1 MGKFIDIP
9 DWLKL
14 DNILEEETDDE
25 IKIELQKIVKYE
37 RKELISKYNYI
48 NETEEMKKFMKEIY
62 TE

>member
-25 IKIELQKIVKYE
+25 IKIELQKQ
-37 RKELISKYNYI
+37 LN
-48 NETEEMKKFMKEIY
+48 MKEKNLYLSIIISMKLRK
-62 TE
+62 

>member
-37 RKELISKYNYI
+37 RKELISKYN
-48 NETEEMKKFMKEIY
+48 
-62 TE
+62 

>member
-25 IKIELQKIVKYE
+25 IKIELQKQ
-37 RKELISKYNYI
+37 LN
-48 NETEEMKKFMKEIY
+48 MKEKNLCLSIIISMKLRK
-62 TE
+62 